1 MVVANDVTTDTRV
14 KKEALAVS
22 AMGLDVTILGMA
34 SEEHPHDSRMGP
46 VRIIRVPIAFEQRQ
60 QYRLRRRRWRT
71 LPRPLR
77 SPRTPIRQFR
87 KLWRRAWWRYDYYV
101 ARATMRAHWRSMLP
115 DVLDY
120 EAAFAPV
127 VEALE
132 PDVVHAHDMHV
143 IGVGHLVARRAQEA
157 GRIVRWIYDAHEFV
171 PGLSQYRGRTR
182 RVIAAWAT
190 FEAEHIRQADRVITV
205 SSPIAAKLAEIY
217 DLQRKPAVVLNS
229 PVIDPPGQGDGVSI
243 RAAAGVADGVPLLVY
258 SGVMTNAR
266 GVQTAVEAMTELP
279 EAALAFVCVPNNRTT
294 FVEELAAEAAARG
307 VGGRVFFLD
316 PVPSGKV
323 VSFLRSADIGL
334 IPVLSFPSHEMALP
348 NKVFEYL
355 YAELPV
361 VSSDLMTLG
370 PFVRDYGI
378 GEVFRPGDAL
388 GLARAVRSVLS
399 RIEHYRE
406 NVRNPEMLDQYSW
419 GRQQEELRKVY
430 EDLLGTTLEGPLA
443 APGIIDLSE
452 SPVDVGVKP

>member
-1 MVVANDVTTDTRV
+1 
-14 KKEALAVS
+14 
-22 AMGLDVTILGMA
+22 
-34 SEEHPHDSRMGP
+34 
-46 VRIIRVPIAFEQRQ
+46 
-60 QYRLRRRRWRT
+60 
-71 LPRPLR
+71 
-77 SPRTPIRQFR
+77 
-87 KLWRRAWWRYDYYV
+87 
-101 ARATMRAHWRSMLP
+101 
-115 DVLDY
+115 
-120 EAAFAPV
+120 
-127 VEALE
+127 
-132 PDVVHAHDMHV
+132 
-143 IGVGHLVARRAQEA
+143 
-157 GRIVRWIYDAHEFV
+157 
-171 PGLSQYRGRTR
+171 
-182 RVIAAWAT
+182 
-190 FEAEHIRQADRVITV
+190 
-205 SSPIAAKLAEIY
+205 
-217 DLQRKPAVVLNS
+217 
-229 PVIDPPGQGDGVSI
+229 
-243 RAAAGVADGVPLLVY
+243 
-258 SGVMTNAR
+258 
-266 GVQTAVEAMTELP
+266 
-279 EAALAFVCVPNNRTT
+279 
-294 FVEELAAEAAARG
+294 
-307 VGGRVFFLD
+307 VFFLD

-355 YAELPV
+355 YAELPL